1 MNWQDSDAFMTTTRN
16 AAYVLSA
23 QVVLLFSGTI
33 ISLGLGRLLG
43 PELYG
48 RYGVV
53 FAIATVMNILLVPG
67 MMQAVSKFVAERKD
81 KPEAGAV
88 ARAVLKKQLFAGVIL
103 AAAYFFL
110 AMPLSEALRDKSLL
124 HLFQIITP
132 MTIIYGVSAVYGGYL
147 TGTGRF
153 LEQSKQ
159 LILYSTSRLVLT
171 FLLAYLFSIAGAII
185 ALPVSAMI
193 ALAYNA
199 RVARL
204 GQKSEAQPAQPAART
219 AQAAATAEVYKFAL
233 PLTLFSVLITLFM
246 NADLLLVQAL
256 LNNPQATG
264 YYTAASAVARIPYFV
279 LTALAALVLP
289 AVAGKLMVSAKEAQ
303 GFVKEALRYVL
314 ILLLPATAVF
324 AATAKPLMM
333 LLYRSEY
340 AQAAGPAAILAVGTA
355 ALTLAYLLAT
365 VINASGKTR
374 ATVTV
379 VAAMLIISVLA
390 NLAVIPKYGLKGAA
404 LVIMSTS
411 LVAAA
416 VLAAVA
422 YKKIGNFVSY
432 RSLIKILAA
441 TAIIFS
447 VANTVQLQNKFLLP
461 AEYIF
466 LGIAYLILLV
476 LLREI
481 KKEDIKKIKSLIPR
495 RIKVNQA

>member
-1 MNWQDSDAFMTTTRN
+1 MTTTRN

-23 QVVLLFSGTI
+23 QVVLLLSGTI

-88 ARAVLKKQLFAGVIL
+88 ARAVLKKQLLTGAII

-110 AMPLSEALRDKSLL
+110 AIPLSEALRDKSLL

-132 MTIIYGVSAVYGGYL
+132 MAIIYGVSAVYGGYL

-171 FLLAYLFSIAGAII
+171 FLLAYLFSLAGAII

-204 GQKSEAQPAQPAART
+204 GLKSEAQPAART

-246 NADLLLVQAL
+246 NTDLLLVQAL

-264 YYTAASAVARIPYFV
+264 YYTAASATARIPYFV

-303 GFVKEALRYVL
+303 GFVKETLRYVL

-340 AQAAGPAAILAVGTA
+340 AQAAEPAAILAIGTA

-374 ATVTV
+374 ATVAV
-379 VAAMLIISVLA
+379 AAAMLIISVLA

-404 LVIMSTS
+404 LVVMSTS
-411 LVAAA
+411 LVAVA

-422 YKKIGNFVSY
+422 YKKIGSFVSY
-432 RSLIKILAA
+432 RSLIKILAS
-441 TAIIFS
+441 TAVIFA

-476 LLREI
+476 LFREI
-481 KKEDIKKIKSLIPR
+481 KKEDIKKIKSLIPLG
-495 RIKVNQA
+495 IKVNQA